1 MLKVAKEEPLKAQD
15 PKGARA
21 RLQYPYKQEKK
32 GKKKND
38 SEGEKDKPIKPE
50 KKMKKDSEGEEE
62 KPPRKRR
69 KKAPSSTTGSDSG
82 LATSPAREDSP
93 EYNEVT
99 FYYLYC

>member
-1 MLKVAKEEPLKAQD
+1 MEKEEPLKAED
-15 PKGARA
+15 PKAARA
-21 RLQYPYKQEKK
+21 RLQKPFKPEKK
-32 GKKKND
+32 
-38 SEGEKDKPIKPE
+38 EM

-62 KPPRKRR
+62 KPMKPEKKKKDSEGEEQKPPRKRR

-99 FYYLYC
+99 FYYFYC